1 MEFNINTAQKLIKE
15 GKDEQFINRLDF
27 FLSREEDLELKED
40 VISMLEELV
49 LPREQSMKTYLNKFA
64 GYLLSVHKAEKL
76 IKHIEIRSMTEE
88 EKQKMGFD
96 EIERLFKQGN
106 SEELTF
112 AVGAYLIELEGLDD
126 ESFLA
131 SFIELVDLKVTTKVK
146 VEQIMNRSELYQ
158 ELRYS

>member
-1 MEFNINTAQKLIKE
+1 
-15 GKDEQFINRLDF
+15 
-27 FLSREEDLELKED
+27 
-40 VISMLEELV
+40 
-49 LPREQSMKTYLNKFA
+49 
-64 GYLLSVHKAEKL
+64 
-76 IKHIEIRSMTEE
+76 MTEE